1 MGTSGPKYQRIKDEL
16 RAEVARDEYEAG
28 APFITQNQLRERFQV
43 SSTTAVRALNDLV
56 AEGLLVRR
64 RGQGTFVADPG
75 DRAAAKPSPAYRSG
89 VIACVISGQGPY
101 QSEVLRGIESGCS
114 ERGMRLFFA
123 DSAVH
128 MTETGHAAHD
138 ASLARQDQA
147 LRQAVEDR
155 VDGIILYPVQGAPD
169 PGVLDGIRRLRIP
182 MVLVDRY
189 FPGLAIDAVTAD
201 NYDVGYRLTEHL
213 LADGH
218 ERIATL
224 WGETQCTS
232 VHDRMTGHKQALRA
246 HDQPL
251 LPQLTA
257 LRSYTALSED
267 ERKQLLT
274 DLLGSP
280 EPPTA
285 LLCAHGFAVAT
296 AAADLA
302 SLGIAVPDEIVL
314 AGMDDAGPYDL
325 LPLTSFAARLPARE
339 IGLRAVEQLVT
350 RIAER
355 TAGEDPY
362 RSAEQIVLPVRIRTR
377 ESVSVRLRTVAARR
391 P

>member
-1 MGTSGPKYQRIKDEL
+1 MGTSEPKYQRIKDEL
-16 RAEVARDEYEAG
+16 RAEVARDEFEAG

-64 RGQGTFVADPG
+64 RGLGTFVAAPG
-75 DRAAAKPSPAYRSG
+75 GRADGSAAPQRSG
-89 VIACVISGQGPY
+89 VIACIISGQGPH
-101 QSEVLRGIESGCS
+101 QTDVLRGIESSCA
-114 ERGMRLFFA
+114 ERGLRLFFSDTA
-123 DSAVH
+123 MR
-128 MTETGHAAHD
+128 MTATGHADHQ
-138 ASLARQDQA
+138 ASTARQDKM

-169 PGVLDGIRRLRIP
+169 LGVLDEIRRLRLP

-189 FPGLAIDAVTAD
+189 FPDLAIDAVTAD
-201 NYDVGYRLTEHL
+201 NYDVGYRLTEQL

-224 WGETQCTS
+224 WGETECTS

-246 HDQPL
+246 HGQPL

-257 LRSYTALSED
+257 LRSYTALPDKERIRLLSE
-267 ERKQLLT
+267 LLAA
-274 DLLGSP
+274 P

-296 AAADLA
+296 AASDLA
-302 SLGIAVPDEIVL
+302 SLGIGVPDEIVL

-339 IGLRAVEQLVT
+339 IGSRAVELLVT
-350 RIAER
+350 RISER
-355 TAGEDPY
+355 AAGDDPY

-377 ESVSVRLRTVAARR
+377 DSARVRLRTVAAPR

>member
-16 RAEVARDEYEAG
+16 RAEVARDEFEAG
-28 APFITQNQLRERFQV
+28 APFITQNQLRERFGV

-64 RGQGTFVADPG
+64 RGRGTFVADPDG
-75 DRAAAKPSPAYRSG
+75 RAAEAAAAPRSG

-114 ERGMRLFFA
+114 DRGMRLFFS

-128 MTETGHAAHD
+128 MSETGHAD
-138 ASLARQDQA
+138 QGASLARQDQA

-155 VDGIILYPVQGAPD
+155 VDGIILYPVEEAPGAD
-169 PGVLDGIRRLRIP
+169 LLDEIRRLRIP

-189 FPGLAIDAVTAD
+189 FPDHAIDAVTAD

-224 WGETQCTS
+224 WGETRCTS

-257 LRSYTALSED
+257 LRSYTALPED
-267 ERKQLLT
+267 ERKRLLT
-274 DLLGSP
+274 GLLGSP

-302 SLGIAVPDEIVL
+302 ALGVAVPDEIVL

-339 IGLRAVEQLVT
+339 IGGRAVEQLVT

-355 TAGEDPY
+355 AAGEDPY
-362 RSAEQIVLPVRIRTR
+362 RGAEQIVLPVRIRTS
-377 ESVSVRLRTVAARR
+377 ESVPVRLRTVAARR

>member
-28 APFITQNQLRERFQV
+28 APFITQNQLRERFGV

-64 RGQGTFVADPG
+64 RGRGTFVAGPEE
-75 DRAAAKPSPAYRSG
+75 RAAAGASSAPRSG
-89 VIACVISGQGPY
+89 VVACVISGQGPY

-114 ERGMRLFFA
+114 ERGLRLFFS

-128 MTETGHAAHD
+128 VTDTGHADHAG
-138 ASLARQDQA
+138 SLARQDQA

-155 VDGIILYPVQGAPD
+155 VDGIILYPVQGVPD
-169 PGVLDGIRRLRIP
+169 LDVLEEIRRLRIP
-182 MVLVDRY
+182 LVLVDRY
-189 FPGLAIDAVTAD
+189 FPGHAIDAVTAD

-246 HDQPL
+246 HGQPL

-257 LRSYTALSED
+257 LRSYTALPESD
-267 ERKQLLT
+267 RRRLLS
-274 DLLGSP
+274 DLLAAP

-296 AAADLA
+296 AASDLA
-302 SLGIAVPDEIVL
+302 ALGIAVPDEIVL

-339 IGLRAVEQLVT
+339 IGGRAVEQLVT

-355 TAGEDPY
+355 AAGEDPY

-377 ESVSVRLRTVAARR
+377 ESVPVRLRTVAARR